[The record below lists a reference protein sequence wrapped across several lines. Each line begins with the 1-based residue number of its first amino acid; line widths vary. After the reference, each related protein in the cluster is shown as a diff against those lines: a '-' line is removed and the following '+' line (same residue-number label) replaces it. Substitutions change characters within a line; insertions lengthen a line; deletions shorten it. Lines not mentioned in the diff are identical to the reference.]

1 MSTSDTQLHYLSIR
15 QAGELIQK
23 GELSPVELTRA
34 CLDRIQATDD
44 RLNSFILLLADDAL
58 EQARTAE
65 AEVLRGDYKG
75 PMHGVPFALKDLY
88 DTAGVRTT
96 SGSYVDLNRVPTE
109 DATTTARL
117 KEAGG
122 ILLGKLAMHEFAL
135 GGPDWTTPFEPAR
148 NPWNLNHITGGSS
161 SGSGSSVASGQS
173 PGALG
178 SCTGGSIR
186 GPASLCGIV
195 GLKPT
200 YGRVS
205 RFGVVTLSWSQDHA
219 GPMTRTVEDTA
230 FMLQAIAG
238 HDPRDP
244 TSSRAPVPDYSLSLR
259 EDIRGARIGLPRHYF
274 FDDDP
279 GVNPEVVTK
288 VEQAVAVLEELGA
301 YVEEVTLPSLDYVRA
316 ANSVIMVS
324 EAFAYHEPNLKTR
337 PQEFGEIVRGR
348 FRIGG
353 LMRASD
359 YLQAQRVRTWARRE
373 FADVMKKVD
382 FLVTPTMTQPAAA
395 FRGLRPTLDLA
406 GQELH
411 RTLQRHRPAG
421 HFGALRLHR
430 ERPAH
435 RDANCRQALRRA
447 RRYPGRLH
455 LPAVRRLAPVASGNM
470 NYTNYWLRQGKPD
483 QTGWKKEE
491 LGRIAVNLMG
501 VLPSSIPT
509 RMLGTW
515 RWWSNRPRTARA
527 IKLSLGSS
535 PHRNG
540 QDREPSL

>member
-1 MSTSDTQLHYLSIR
+1 MSISDTQLHYLSIR
-15 QAGELIQK
+15 QAGELIQR

-44 RLNSFILLLADDAL
+44 RLHSFILLLADEAL
-58 EQARTAE
+58 AQARTAE
-65 AEVLRGDYKG
+65 AEVLRGAYKG
-75 PMHGVPFALKDLY
+75 PMHGIPFALKDLY

-96 SGSYVDLNRVPTE
+96 AGSQVDIDRVPSE

-148 NPWNLNHITGGSS
+148 NPWNLDHITGGSS
-161 SGSGSSVASGQS
+161 SGSGSSVASGQCL
-173 PGALG
+173 GALG

-219 GPMTRTVEDTA
+219 GPLTRTVEDTA

-244 TSSRAPVPDYSLSLR
+244 TSSRAPVPDYSRSLR
-259 EDIRGARIGLPRHYF
+259 EDIRGVKIGLPRHYF

-279 GVNPEVVTK
+279 SVSREVVAK

-301 YVEEVTLPSLDYVRA
+301 HVEEVTLPSLDYVRA

-337 PQEFGEIVRGR
+337 PQDFGQIVRGR

-353 LMRASD
+353 LMSASD
-359 YLQAQRVRTWARRE
+359 YLQAQRVRTWARRD
-373 FADVMKKVD
+373 FAEVMKSVD
-382 FLVTPTMTQPAAA
+382 YLVTPTMTQPAPA
-395 FRGLRPTLDLA
+395 FEGYDPVSTTRGKSFTAPFNVT
-406 GQELH
+406 G
-411 RTLQRHRPAG
+411 
-421 HFGALRLHR
+421 
-430 ERPAH
+430 
-435 RDANCRQALRRA
+435 
-447 RRYPGRLH
+447 
-455 LPAVRRLAPVASGNM
+455 LPAISVPCGFSEGGLPIGMQIA
-470 NYTNYWLRQGKPD
+470 GKPFD
-483 QTGWKKEE
+483 EPGVIQAAYTYQQYAGWHEVK
-491 LGRIAVNLMG
+491 
-501 VLPSSIPT
+501 PT
-509 RMLGTW
+509 
-515 RWWSNRPRTARA
+515 
-527 IKLSLGSS
+527 I
-535 PHRNG
+535 
-540 QDREPSL
+540 

>member
-1 MSTSDTQLHYLSIR
+1 MATTDNQLHYLTIH
-15 QAGELIQK
+15 QAGELIRK

-34 CLDRIQATDD
+34 CLERIQDTDE
-44 RLNSFILLLADDAL
+44 RLHSFILLLADEAL

-65 AEVLRGDYKG
+65 AEILRGSYRG
-75 PMHGVPFALKDLY
+75 PMHGIPFALKDLY

-96 SGSYVDLNRVPTE
+96 SGSQVDINRVPTE

-117 KEAGG
+117 KGAGG

-148 NPWNLNHITGGSS
+148 NPWNLDHITGGSS

-173 PGALG
+173 LGALG

-195 GLKPT
+195 GLKAT

-230 FMLQAIAG
+230 YMLQAIAG
-238 HDPRDP
+238 HDPKDP

-259 EDIRGARIGLPRHYF
+259 EDIRGVKIGLPRHYF

-279 GVNPEVVTK
+279 GVNREVVAR
-288 VEQAVAVLEELGA
+288 VEQAVTVLEELGA
-301 YVEEVTLPSLDYVRA
+301 EVQEVTLPSLEYVRA

-324 EAFAYHEPNLKTR
+324 EAYAYHEPNLKTR
-337 PQEFGEIVRGR
+337 PQEFGEIVRSR

-353 LMRASD
+353 LLNASD
-359 YLQAQRVRTWARRE
+359 YLQAQRVRAWARRE
-373 FADVMKKVD
+373 FSQVMKTVD

-395 FRGLRPTLDLA
+395 FEGFDPTSTVRGKSFTAPFNVT
-406 GQELH
+406 G
-411 RTLQRHRPAG
+411 
-421 HFGALRLHR
+421 
-430 ERPAH
+430 
-435 RDANCRQALRRA
+435 
-447 RRYPGRLH
+447 
-455 LPAVRRLAPVASGNM
+455 LPAISVPCGFTEGGLPIGMQIA
-470 NYTNYWLRQGKPD
+470 GKPFD
-483 QTGWKKEE
+483 EPGVIQAAYTYQQHAGWRD
-491 LGRIAVNLMG
+491 LH
-501 VLPSSIPT
+501 PSV
-509 RMLGTW
+509 
-515 RWWSNRPRTARA
+515 
-527 IKLSLGSS
+527 
-535 PHRNG
+535 
-540 QDREPSL
+540 

>member
-1 MSTSDTQLHYLSIR
+1 MSISDTQLHYLSIR
-15 QAGELIQK
+15 QAGELIQR

-44 RLNSFILLLADDAL
+44 RLHSFILLLADEAL
-58 EQARTAE
+58 AQARTAE
-65 AEVLRGDYKG
+65 AEVLRGAYKG
-75 PMHGVPFALKDLY
+75 PMHGIPFALKDLY

-96 SGSYVDLNRVPTE
+96 AGSQVDIDRVPSE

-148 NPWNLNHITGGSS
+148 NPWNLDHITGGSS
-161 SGSGSSVASGQS
+161 SGSGSSVASGQCL
-173 PGALG
+173 GALG

-195 GLKPT
+195 GLKAT

-244 TSSRAPVPDYSLSLR
+244 TSSRAPVPDYSRSLR
-259 EDIRGARIGLPRHYF
+259 EDIRGVKIGLPRHYF

-279 GVNPEVVTK
+279 SVSREVVAK

-301 YVEEVTLPSLDYVRA
+301 HVEEVTLPSLDYVRA

-337 PQEFGEIVRGR
+337 PQDFGQIVRGR

-353 LMRASD
+353 LMSASD
-359 YLQAQRVRTWARRE
+359 YLQAQRVRTWARRD
-373 FADVMKKVD
+373 FAEVMKTVD
-382 FLVTPTMTQPAAA
+382 FLVTPTMTQPAPA
-395 FRGLRPTLDLA
+395 FEGYDPISTTRGKSFTAPFNVT
-406 GQELH
+406 G
-411 RTLQRHRPAG
+411 
-421 HFGALRLHR
+421 
-430 ERPAH
+430 
-435 RDANCRQALRRA
+435 
-447 RRYPGRLH
+447 
-455 LPAVRRLAPVASGNM
+455 LPAISVPCGFSEGGLPIGMQIA
-470 NYTNYWLRQGKPD
+470 GKPFD
-483 QTGWKKEE
+483 EPGVIQAAYTYQQYAGWHEVK
-491 LGRIAVNLMG
+491 
-501 VLPSSIPT
+501 PT
-509 RMLGTW
+509 
-515 RWWSNRPRTARA
+515 
-527 IKLSLGSS
+527 I
-535 PHRNG
+535 
-540 QDREPSL
+540 

>member
-15 QAGELIQK
+15 QAGELIQR

-34 CLDRIQATDD
+34 CLDRIQSTDD
-44 RLNSFILLLADDAL
+44 RLHSFILLLSDEAL
-58 EQARTAE
+58 AQARTAE
-65 AEVLRGDYKG
+65 AEVLRGDYRG
-75 PMHGVPFALKDLY
+75 PMHGIPFALKDLY

-96 SGSYVDLNRVPTE
+96 SGSQVDIDRVPSE

-122 ILLGKLAMHEFAL
+122 ILMGKLAMHEFAL

-148 NPWNLNHITGGSS
+148 NPWNLDHITGGSS
-161 SGSGSSVASGQS
+161 SGSGSAVASGQCA
-173 PGALG
+173 GALG

-244 TSSRAPVPDYSLSLR
+244 TSSRAPVPDYSRSLR
-259 EDIRGARIGLPRHYF
+259 EDIRGVRIGLPRHYF

-279 GVNPEVVTK
+279 GVSREVVAK

-301 YVEEVTLPSLDYVRA
+301 HVEEVTLPSLDYVRA

-337 PQEFGEIVRGR
+337 SQEFGQIVRGR

-353 LMRASD
+353 LMSASD
-359 YLQAQRVRTWARRE
+359 YLQAQRVRTWARRD
-373 FADVMKKVD
+373 FAEVMKTVD
-382 FLVTPTMTQPAAA
+382 YLVTPTMTQPAPA
-395 FRGLRPTLDLA
+395 FEGYDPISTARGKSFTAPFNVT
-406 GQELH
+406 G
-411 RTLQRHRPAG
+411 
-421 HFGALRLHR
+421 
-430 ERPAH
+430 
-435 RDANCRQALRRA
+435 
-447 RRYPGRLH
+447 
-455 LPAVRRLAPVASGNM
+455 LPAISVPCGFSESGLPIGM
-470 NYTNYWLRQGKPD
+470 QIAGKPFD
-483 QTGWKKEE
+483 EPGVIQAAYTYQQYAGWHEVK
-491 LGRIAVNLMG
+491 
-501 VLPSSIPT
+501 PT
-509 RMLGTW
+509 V
-515 RWWSNRPRTARA
+515 
-527 IKLSLGSS
+527 
-535 PHRNG
+535 
-540 QDREPSL
+540 